1 MTHGAARQR
10 GYALLI
16 VLWSL
21 ALLALLGT
29 QVLATSRQE
38 TQLARNLRD
47 SAVLEAAA
55 NGAVQRAI
63 FATLDSS
70 AGHWPADGIT
80 RVLVIGGIPVAVRI
94 DDEAGK
100 VNPNYAST
108 ALLQALLSQVGAD
121 PATAGAVAAAITQWR
136 DATSVPG
143 HPSPAVAQYT
153 AAGRAYAPTG
163 APFAS
168 LDELG
173 AVLGTTPALLA
184 QLRPHLTVFTDG
196 NPIATQDSIVARAL
210 AATGQSTAASGG
222 LVSGLVA
229 ITADAH
235 GPGAA
240 QYAVHVIVE
249 TDSEVGRRPYRTVSY
264 QRQWNT
270 AP

>member
-1 MTHGAARQR
+1 MTRDPARQR

-47 SAVLEAAA
+47 NAVLEAAA

-70 AGHWPADGIT
+70 AGHWRADGVT
-80 RVLVIGGIPVAVRI
+80 RALVIGRIPVAVRVE
-94 DDEAGK
+94 DETGK

-121 PATAGAVAAAITQWR
+121 PATAGAIAVAITQWR

-143 HPSPAVAQYT
+143 HPSPAVAQYA

-168 LDELG
+168 IDELA
-173 AVLGTTPALLA
+173 AVLGMSPTLLSR
-184 QLRPHLTVFTDG
+184 LRPHLTVFTDG
-196 NPIATQDSIVARAL
+196 NPAATQDPVVARSL
-210 AATGQSTAASGG
+210 AAAGQSTTAGGG

-240 QYAVHVIVE
+240 RYAVHVIVE
-249 TDSEVGRRPYRTVSY
+249 TDGEVSSRPYRMVSY